1 MQAETEKSLN
11 IETMKQILFFLL
23 TISIFLTSCDEK
35 KQSKME
41 KQVLNKT
48 ELKDIIGKTYEFNY
62 SDKYVYHIKFESD
75 STVNWKLVK
84 GEFPGAREETDKYIS
99 TQINENVLF
108 VSWVEKSG
116 LGYCNIMDFNTN
128 NLTTHARQDNSVFV
142 NPGKFKEVK

>member
-1 MQAETEKSLN
+1 MLDK
-11 IETMKQILFFLL
+11 
-23 TISIFLTSCDEK
+23 
-35 KQSKME
+35 
-41 KQVLNKT
+41 NKT

-62 SDKYVYHIKFESD
+62 SDEYVYHIKFESD

-84 GEFPGAREETDKYIS
+84 GEFPRATEETDKYIA
-99 TQINENVLF
+99 TQVSENVLF
-108 VSWVEKSG
+108 VSWVEKSE

>member
-1 MQAETEKSLN
+1 
-11 IETMKQILFFLL
+11 MKQIFFILL
-23 TISIFLTSCDEK
+23 TISIFLTSCTEN

-41 KQVLNKT
+41 KQMLDKNKT

-62 SDKYVYHIKFESD
+62 SDEYVYHIKFESD

-84 GEFPGAREETDKYIS
+84 GEFQGATEETDKYIA
-99 TQINENVLF
+99 TQVSENVLF
-108 VSWVEKSG
+108 VSWVEKSE